1 MTGPIHIRYVR
12 SGGIGGLRAVAN
24 VDTGVLDGSAG
35 SHSAHGAPNA
45 AVAARITQL
54 VDAVLAEPSPAPA
67 KSARN
72 DGFQYQL
79 TIDKTGK
86 RTSITASETAQ
97 SEALKQLIQLLDQM
111 ATIVP

>member
-1 MTGPIHIRYVR
+1 MTAPIHIRYVR

-24 VDTGVLDGSAG
+24 VDTGALDGSEG
-35 SHSAHGAPNA
+35 SHALTP
-45 AVAARITQL
+45 AVAARIAQL
-54 VDAVLAEPSPAPA
+54 VETVLAEPASRPP

-79 TIDKTGK
+79 TIDRTGK
-86 RTSITASETAQ
+86 RTSITASETGQ

-111 ATIVP
+111 ATVAP